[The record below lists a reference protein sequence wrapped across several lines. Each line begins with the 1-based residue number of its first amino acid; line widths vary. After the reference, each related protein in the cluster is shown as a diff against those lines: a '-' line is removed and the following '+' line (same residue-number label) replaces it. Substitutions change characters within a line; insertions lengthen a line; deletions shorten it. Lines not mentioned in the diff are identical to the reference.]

1 MNFQQ
6 LKYILSVDK
15 NRNFARAAEECEIA
29 QSTLSREIQRLEQE
43 FDIIIFDRSRHP
55 VVPTMKGADLIEQ
68 AKKILNEQQK
78 FISIAE
84 QRKNNP
90 AGNFHLGILS
100 SIAPYL
106 LPLFS
111 QEITQKY
118 PELNLKIY
126 ELGPSEILS
135 ELESGSLDGAIDI
148 LPFTKVGFY
157 EQAIFEEVF
166 VLYINSSHPLSSK
179 ETIKWSEIPLDELV
193 LQEDMKQYFRSKE
206 PKQAKLPDQQLK
218 NLSFQNGSLET
229 IRKIVDRNG
238 GMTLIP
244 QLATLYMGMRRL
256 EMVRKIEEPVLSRTI
271 GFIAPRGF
279 EKNRISKVILKEIR
293 KSIPDKL

>member
-1 MNFQQ
+1 MNFHQ
-6 LKYILSVDK
+6 LKYILSVDR
-15 NRNFARAAEECEIA
+15 NRNFARAAEECDIA

-43 FDIIIFDRSRHP
+43 FDVIIFDRSRHP

-68 AKKILNEQQK
+68 ARKILQEQQK

-84 QRKNNP
+84 QRKNKP
-90 AGNFHLGILS
+90 SGNFHLGILS

-111 QEITQKY
+111 QEITSKY
-118 PELNLKIY
+118 SELNLKIY

-135 ELESGSLDGAIDI
+135 EMESGILDGAIDI

-157 EQAIFEEVF
+157 EQPIFEEEF
-166 VLYINSSHPLSSK
+166 VLYINSTHPLASK
-179 ETIKWSEIPLDELV
+179 KIIKWSEIPLNDV
-193 LQEDMKQYFRSKE
+193 ILQEDMKPYFRTKE
-206 PKQAKLPDQQLK
+206 LKQGKLPDQHLK
-218 NLSFQNGSLET
+218 NLIFQNGSLET

-244 QLATLYMGMRRL
+244 QLATLYMGARRL
-256 EMVRKIEEPVLSRTI
+256 EMVRKIKKPVLSRTI
-271 GFIAPRGF
+271 GFVAPRGF
-279 EKNRISKVILKEIR
+279 EKNRISKVILEEI
-293 KSIPDKL
+293 KKAIPKKL